1 MRHAR
6 VLVGGGGM
14 RLRVYSSGRWDE
26 AARLLVEDDRMSD
39 ALLEVEDLHVTF
51 HTASG
56 PVHAVDGVSFTMAPG
71 AALGVVGESGSGKS
85 VTARAI
91 LRLFA
96 ITDDVEIAGSVR
108 FAGVDLLRIDERKL
122 RRVRGG
128 QIGMIFQDPLTSLNP
143 LMMVGEQIA
152 ESLRL
157 HRGMGRAEAASE
169 AVALLGRVGI
179 SDPERRAQ
187 ELPHSFSGGMRQ
199 RVMISLAIACRPR
212 LLIADEPTT
221 ALDVTVQAEILL
233 LLDELRR
240 SETDGVDAH
249 HPRLRCGRGHL
260 RGRSG
265 HVRGQAGGEGLD
277 GPPVRP
283 GQPSLHRGAPAARAP
298 LRGHPCR
305 TACTRFP
312 GQPPITGGGGSS
324 CSFAPRCDHAF
335 DRCRAE
341 VPPEVAVGPNH
352 TSACW
357 LAGERAREAT
367 DPGRPWRRD
376 R

>member
-1 MRHAR
+1 
-6 VLVGGGGM
+6 
-14 RLRVYSSGRWDE
+14 
-26 AARLLVEDDRMSD
+26 MSD

-240 SETDGVDAH
+240 SQDMALMFITHDFGVVSATCDDVQVMYAGRLVEKASMAH
-249 HPRLRCGRGHL
+249 LFDRANHPYT
-260 RGRSG
+260 
-265 HVRGQAGGEGLD
+265 EGLLRLVPASRTPTPD
-277 GPPVRP
+277 G
-283 GQPSLHRGAPAARAP
+283 
-298 LRGHPCR
+298 
-305 TACTRFP
+305 CTRFP
-312 GQPPITGGGGSS
+312 ASRPSLAGVARRVPSRRGVTTLSTAAEPRCRPRWRSDPITRAPAGWLPNEPRRAPIQAAHGGG
-324 CSFAPRCDHAF
+324 
-335 DRCRAE
+335 
-341 VPPEVAVGPNH
+341 
-352 TSACW
+352 T
-357 LAGERAREAT
+357 GER
-367 DPGRPWRRD
+367 GRCCRGCRVSTGG
-376 R
+376 

>member
-1 MRHAR
+1 M
-6 VLVGGGGM
+6 
-14 RLRVYSSGRWDE
+14 SG
-26 AARLLVEDDRMSD
+26 AS
-39 ALLEVEDLHVTF
+39 LLEVEDLRVTF

-56 PVHAVDGVSFTMAPG
+56 PVHAVDGVSFSVDTATS
-71 AALGVVGESGSGKS
+71 LGVIGESGSGKS
-85 VTARAI
+85 VTARAL

-96 ITDDVEIAGSVR
+96 ITDDVEVSGSAH
-108 FAGVDLLRIDERKL
+108 FDGVDLLAIDERRL

-143 LMMVGEQIA
+143 LMTVGEQIA

-157 HRGMGRAEAASE
+157 HRGMNRSEAASE
-169 AVALLGRVGI
+169 VVELLGRVGI
-179 SDPERRAQ
+179 SDPEQRAT

-240 SETDGVDAH
+240 SEDMALMLITHDFGVVAATCDEVQVMYAGKLVEKASMTH
-249 HPRLRCGRGHL
+249 LFDRANHPYT
-260 RGRSG
+260 
-265 HVRGQAGGEGLD
+265 EGLLRLVPRFEAVHT
-277 GPPVRP
+277 GR
-283 GQPSLHRGAPAARAP
+283 LHPI
-298 LRGHPCR
+298 
-305 TACTRFP
+305 P

-324 CSFAPRCDHAF
+324 CAFAPRCDHAF
-335 DRCRAE
+335 DRCRQE
-341 VPPEVAVGPNH
+341 VPTEVEVGPRH

-357 LAGERAREAT
+357 LAAERAARTTE
-367 DPGRPWRRD
+367 PGRPWEQPQ
-376 R
+376 